1 MSQDC
6 CSMTLLTFRPLSTSQ
21 LATLSMSTSTSQ
33 SVELVV
39 DVNVAVSGAS
49 CRQRLSVSSVVT
61 PFLMT
66 SHSVLRRRQNWR
78 HISIF
83 ILKLYHIWITL
94 SLVLQC
100 CTSDFVSLS
109 LSLSL
114 SFCNTQKNF
123 TTNALFLFFD
133 HSSLSFFISL
143 LPTAIRC
150 INLKYFL
157 SLSLS
162 LSLSLMHKNTMAQV
176 HSSSSFLFTLAL
188 VCSFTYYL
196 HPYRC
201 INYKYLSLSYI
212 RTDVSIISI
221 YRCLP
226 FPYG

>member
-114 SFCNTQKNF
+114 SFCNTQK
-123 TTNALFLFFD
+123 TLPQM
-133 HSSLSFFISL
+133 HCSSSLITLALVSSFPYYLQPSDVSIWSIF
-143 LPTAIRC
+143 
-150 INLKYFL
+150 FL

-162 LSLSLMHKNTMAQV
+162 LSLSL
-176 HSSSSFLFTLAL
+176 
-188 VCSFTYYL
+188 
-196 HPYRC
+196 
-201 INYKYLSLSYI
+201 
-212 RTDVSIISI
+212 
-221 YRCLP
+221 
-226 FPYG
+226 

>member
-109 LSLSL
+109 L
-114 SFCNTQKNF
+114 
-123 TTNALFLFFD
+123 
-133 HSSLSFFISL
+133 
-143 LPTAIRC
+143 
-150 INLKYFL
+150 NLL

-162 LSLSLMHKNTMAQV
+162 LK
-176 HSSSSFLFTLAL
+176 
-188 VCSFTYYL
+188 
-196 HPYRC
+196 
-201 INYKYLSLSYI
+201 
-212 RTDVSIISI
+212 
-221 YRCLP
+221 LP
-226 FPYG
+226 FSNQCYKTVLGAELENLTLKPHEKVRLKALYSLEIYFCLRVVFF

>member
-109 LSLSL
+109 LS
-114 SFCNTQKNF
+114 FCNTQK
-123 TTNALFLFFD
+123 TLPQM
-133 HSSLSFFISL
+133 HCSSSLITLALVSSFPYYLQPSDVSIWSIFFSLSLFNAQKYYGSSTFFFFISL
-143 LPTAIRC
+143 HSCLSLFIHLLPTSVQMYQ
-150 INLKYFL
+150 L
-157 SLSLS
+157 
-162 LSLSLMHKNTMAQV
+162 
-176 HSSSSFLFTLAL
+176 
-188 VCSFTYYL
+188 
-196 HPYRC
+196 
-201 INYKYLSLSYI
+201 
-212 RTDVSIISI
+212 
-221 YRCLP
+221 
-226 FPYG
+226 

>member
-1 MSQDC
+1 MFTVNFIENTNIKTGQALPIYKKSLQFLSEDC

-114 SFCNTQKNF
+114 SVIHKKLYHKCIVP
-123 TTNALFLFFD
+123 LLW
-133 HSSLSFFISL
+133 SL
-143 LPTAIRC
+143 
-150 INLKYFL
+150 
-157 SLSLS
+157 
-162 LSLSLMHKNTMAQV
+162 
-176 HSSSSFLFTLAL
+176 
-188 VCSFTYYL
+188 
-196 HPYRC
+196 
-201 INYKYLSLSYI
+201 
-212 RTDVSIISI
+212 
-221 YRCLP
+221 
-226 FPYG
+226 

>member
-61 PFLMT
+61 HRDAIFNDVSFRFTTSSKLT
-66 SHSVLRRRQNWR
+66 SHFNF
-78 HISIF
+78 HIEIVSH
-83 ILKLYHIWITL
+83 LDNPL
-94 SLVLQC
+94 S
-100 CTSDFVSLS
+100 CTSMLY
-109 LSLSL
+109 LWLCLSL
-114 SFCNTQKNF
+114 SFCNTQK
-123 TTNALFLFFD
+123 TLPQM
-133 HSSLSFFISL
+133 HCSSSLITLALVSSFPYYLQPSDVSIWSIF
-143 LPTAIRC
+143 
-150 INLKYFL
+150 
-157 SLSLS
+157 S

-188 VCSFTYYL
+188 VYSFTYYL

-201 INYKYLSLSYI
+201 INYKYLSLSSFSLWVG
-212 RTDVSIISI
+212 D
-221 YRCLP
+221 LL
-226 FPYG
+226 FPSCTF